1 MRKTALPIIAGL
13 CITTISACAQTKKAT
28 AVQAG
33 TAYAKLVECAE
44 QTTLP
49 GRPEMEPTTTKRI
62 VLVWKSTNKPETF
75 FWRGEDGWTECA
87 ISKVSKNKTSTKPKY
102 QFGENWYTTTDISP
116 EKIRKGDT
124 IELIPVYGGK
134 TPVPEAITPQMTNRL
149 FFKTKANTWLYVPVK
164 SCIKRP
170 DIAMP

>member
-1 MRKTALPIIAGL
+1 MKKTALPIFA
-13 CITTISACAQTKKAT
+13 CIYLTTMSACAQTKKTA
-28 AVQAG
+28 AVQVG
-33 TAYAKLVECAE
+33 TSYAKLIECAE

-62 VLVWKSTNKPETF
+62 VMVWKNTNKPETF
-75 FWRGEDGWTECA
+75 FWRGEDGWTECT
-87 ISKVSKNKTSTKPKY
+87 ISKVSKNKTNTKPKY

-116 EKIRKGDT
+116 DKIKKGDT
-124 IELIPVYGGK
+124 LELIPVYGGK
-134 TPVPEAITPQMTNRL
+134 TPAPEMIKPEMTNRI
-149 FFKTKANTWLYVPVK
+149 FFKTNSKTWLYVSVK